1 MEGKRGMHRNQ
12 QAEPATGTRAHQ
24 GLTVL
29 IAPVPLAATPLAAT
43 PLPATPLAAMLLT
56 AVLLLACLPLSLAQ
70 ADDGDQPPVLPAP
83 PGAENP
89 AGGNDIP
96 LDVPADPKAP
106 GMPTDVPTTGAL
118 FEDAAVDVGMA
129 LSLQEAVQLA
139 LRSNLDLEAGR
150 YDSPIAYQRYRAADA
165 AFDTLLTGNLDVSR
179 NETPSTFSFTGSG
192 EITEDRLNASVGWQ
206 RQLRGGGSIA
216 YLLRADRLDSSSA
229 VAAVNP
235 GYQPTASVQMTRPL
249 LRGAGDVALADLRRA
264 QNGVEAAC
272 AGFDSRVETL
282 LLRVVEAYW
291 ELVFADVLIDARE
304 QSLNVAT
311 ELLDDAK
318 SRMDAE
324 VGTPLDVAE
333 ARAGVERR
341 RSEVLEAR
349 SARGTV
355 EDRLLAL
362 MLPFGTERMSGTRLH
377 PTDGLSALPAS
388 RPNLSQTEQYVRM
401 AWQGRPELRGT
412 RADIAS
418 RGVDVYQAYDAI
430 RPQLDLLGSLGATGL
445 DSAPFR
451 SVEDVITGRAI
462 SASIGIQFSM
472 FVGQRAARSNWRAA
486 AWARR
491 QAQLRH
497 RELQNQ
503 IVVEVR
509 AALREFDTA
518 SAQLAAGEAE
528 VQAAEEGAQGE
539 REKLE
544 QGKSTPFLVLQR
556 EDDLTGA
563 RTRVGRARTDLRLA
577 EARLWRSL
585 GQLGQNLGVKAA
597 RLPLAGGR

>member
-1 MEGKRGMHRNQ
+1 MQGNGGWLGERRDAQRGSVCV
-12 QAEPATGTRAHQ
+12 AH
-24 GLTVL
+24 
-29 IAPVPLAATPLAAT
+29 
-43 PLPATPLAAMLLT
+43 T
-56 AVLLLACLPLSLAQ
+56 ARRSLRGWVLLLGVAALVCLPLQRAE
-70 ADDGDQPPVLPAP
+70 AEDDTTPVLPVPPAAEEVRPGDPPAGQANPDMATDQPSVAAP
-83 PGAENP
+83 PA
-89 AGGNDIP
+89 
-96 LDVPADPKAP
+96 ADP
-106 GMPTDVPTTGAL
+106 GI
-118 FEDAAVDVGMA
+118 GMA
-129 LSLQEAVQLA
+129 LSLKEALQLA
-139 LRSNLDLEAGR
+139 LQSNLELEAGR

-165 AFDTLLTGNLDVSR
+165 AFDTLLTGSLDISR

-192 EITEDRLNASVGWQ
+192 EIVEDNINAAFGWQ
-206 RQLRGGGSIA
+206 RRLRRGGSIS
-216 YLLRADRLDSSSA
+216 YLLRADRLDSSSP

-235 GYQPTASVQMTRPL
+235 AYQPTASVEMTRPL

-264 QNGVEAAC
+264 QNHVEVAC
-272 AGFDSRVETL
+272 AGFDSQVELL

-291 ELVFADVLIDARE
+291 ELVYADVLIDAR
-304 QSLNVAT
+304 QKSLLVAT
-311 ELLDDAK
+311 ELLDDAT
-318 SRMDAE
+318 SRMEAE

-349 SARGTV
+349 SARGTI

-362 MLPFGTERMSGTRLH
+362 IMPFGTARMHGTRIE
-377 PTDGLSALPAS
+377 PTDGLAALPAS
-388 RPNLSQTEQYVRM
+388 RPSLSQTEQYVRM

-418 RGVDVYQAYDAI
+418 RGVDVHEAYDAI
-430 RPQLDLLGSLGATGL
+430 RPQLDLRGSLRSTGL
-445 DSAPFR
+445 DDAPFR
-451 SVEDVITGRAI
+451 SLEDVITGRAI

-509 AALREFDTA
+509 SALREFDTA
-518 SAQLAAGEAE
+518 SAQLTAGEAE
-528 VQAAEEGAQGE
+528 VLAAEEGAQGE

-585 GQLGQNLGVKAA
+585 GQLGQNLGVRSP
-597 RLPLAGGR
+597 RLPVLGGGR

>member
-1 MEGKRGMHRNQ
+1 MGTEDLGLERKAGTLPDQLDNGL
-12 QAEPATGTRAHQ
+12 AGDPPASNGGRR
-24 GLTVL
+24 VL
-29 IAPVPLAATPLAAT
+29 ALVAAT
-43 PLPATPLAAMLLT
+43 
-56 AVLLLACLPLSLAQ
+56 LLLLGSPLGQ
-70 ADDGDQPPVLPAP
+70 VRADDGEPAPVRPPPPVV
-83 PGAENP
+83 E
-89 AGGNDIP
+89 DV
-96 LDVPADPKAP
+96 VPADPQVGDMPDMPSNGAP
-106 GMPTDVPTTGAL
+106 LDVAVPSDTAL
-118 FEDAAVDVGMA
+118 A
-129 LSLQEAVQLA
+129 LSLQEALQLA

-150 YDSPIAYQRYRAADA
+150 YNAPIAYQRYRAADA
-165 AFDTLLTGNLDVSR
+165 AFDTLLTANLDVSR

-192 EITEDRLNASVGWQ
+192 EIVEDGLNASYGFQ
-206 RQLRGGGSIA
+206 RRLRRGGSIA
-216 YLLRADRLDSSSA
+216 YLLRADRLDSSSP

-235 GYQPTASVQMTRPL
+235 AYQPRASVEMTRPL
-249 LRGAGDVALADLRRA
+249 LRGAGDVALSDLRRA

-272 AGFDSRVETL
+272 AGFEADVEAL

-291 ELVFADVLIDARE
+291 ELVYADVLIDARE
-304 QSLNVAT
+304 KSLQVAT
-311 ELLDDAK
+311 ELLDDAN
-318 SRMDAE
+318 SRMEAE

-341 RSEVLEAR
+341 RSEVLQAQ
-349 SARGTV
+349 SARGTI

-362 MLPFGTERMSGTRLH
+362 MMPFGTERMNGTRLH
-377 PTDGLSALPAS
+377 PTDGLAALPAS
-388 RPNLSQTEQYVRM
+388 RPSLSQTEQYVRM

-418 RGVDVYQAYDAI
+418 RGVDVHEAYDAI
-430 RPQLDLLGSLGATGL
+430 RPQLDLRGSVGATGL

-451 SVEDVITGRAI
+451 SIEDVITGRAI

-503 IVVEVR
+503 IVVQVR
-509 AALREFDTA
+509 GALREFDTA
-518 SAQLAAGEAE
+518 SAQLMAGEAE

-539 REKLE
+539 RDKLE

-563 RTRVGRARTDLRLA
+563 RTRVGRAKTDLRLA

-585 GQLGQNLGVKAA
+585 GQLGQNLGVKSP